1 MKEEDLKKLQRE
13 EALKRID
20 ALTRK
25 FNLNPHIKDYFNE
38 GRLYYSYITALI
50 LGQIDTI
57 EYDARYVQVVK
68 DFEERTHS
76 LVYHAIE
83 TGDTLALL
91 YVGDDP
97 KNWPIERLQDNYI
110 GAYVHNFAYPEC
122 SEDGDIF
129 VEGYIQPGLMNYAC
143 LIRVG

>member
-68 DFEERTHS
+68 DFEERRRRH
-76 LVYHAIE
+76 
-83 TGDTLALL
+83 
-91 YVGDDP
+91 P
-97 KNWPIERLQDNYI
+97 WPQPPH
-110 GAYVHNFAYPEC
+110 GQQPP
-122 SEDGDIF
+122 
-129 VEGYIQPGLMNYAC
+129 GYYCFWPQRRPQRG
-143 LIRVG
+143 